1 MVFNCKSTGSLKIK
15 GEQGII
21 VTIEGDTISIGIDPE
36 TFPEDLTGGDGCN
49 CPNFIIA
56 DSVDELPDPATV
68 PEDTIALVPSDS
80 D

>member
-21 VTIEGDTISIGIDPE
+21 VTVEGDTITIGIDPE
-36 TFPEDLTGGDGCN
+36 TFPEDLAGGAN
-49 CPNFIIA
+49 IIVA
-56 DSVDELPDPATV
+56 DSVYDLPDPATV
-68 PEDTIALVPSDS
+68 PEDTIGLVPSDS